1 MDIDTITDFRK
12 APSIACQ
19 PDDATGVRIT
29 ALPMSRDR
37 VYLAL
42 HQDSSPTH

>member
-1 MDIDTITDFRK
+1 VDIDPITEFRK
-12 APSIACQ
+12 TPGIAWQ

-29 ALPMSRDR
+29 ALPMSADR